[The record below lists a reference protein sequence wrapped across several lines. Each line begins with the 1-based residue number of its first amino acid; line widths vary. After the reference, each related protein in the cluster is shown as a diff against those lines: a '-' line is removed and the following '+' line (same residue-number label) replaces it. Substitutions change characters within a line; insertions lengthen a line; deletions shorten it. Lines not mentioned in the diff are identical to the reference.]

1 MKELFSM
8 DQHNYDPE
16 GKVTSRPSARGI
28 VIKDEKVLLVH
39 SRKYDYYK
47 FPGGGIENGE
57 DAKTALCREVLEE
70 TGFHVIPDSIE
81 EFGCVPRR
89 HRDQYDENG
98 IFEQINYYYFCKIED
113 GREETNLDAYEAEE
127 GFEAVWM
134 DPFRASHHNRYRVG
148 AGEKEGFDDIM
159 IKRES
164 KVLDLVDLECRRIGR
179 AERMEQTLQDLG
191 HPEFKEMLSYVRGR
205 LEKAETESSNGP
217 KMEIYYS
224 RADHTKRVL
233 AWVLRLYNMAED
245 KEKIRFEDL
254 VIATIFHDV
263 GRENAL
269 AGAVPHAL
277 AGVPITEAYLKEKG
291 YPEERIKYIC
301 SLVAGHSD
309 KHRMGEPDL
318 DRGLLMLMEA
328 DLMDDMG
335 AAGIVMDCM
344 ITESRN
350 PKASFEDC
358 LDHMTRYTLRIQ
370 EEDNPMST
378 PAARKI
384 WDEKTRLVRDFVT
397 AYRRDLELAYL

>member
-8 DQHNYDPE
+8 DRKDYNPE
-16 GKVTSRPSARGI
+16 GKVTSRPSARG
-28 VIKDEKVLLVH
+28 VIRKEDKVLLVH
-39 SRKYDYYK
+39 SKKFDYYK
-47 FPGGGIENGE
+47 FPGGGIEKGE
-57 DAKTALCREVLEE
+57 DEKEALCREVAEE

-81 EFGCVPRR
+81 AFGYVPRR
-89 HRDQYDENG
+89 HRDEYDENG
-98 IFEQINYYYFCKIED
+98 IFEQINYYYFCKID
-113 GREETNLDAYEAEE
+113 DRREETNLDAYEAEE

-134 DPFRASHHNRYRVG
+134 DPFKASHHNRYRVG
-148 AGEKEGFDDIM
+148 CGEKEGFDDIM
-159 IKRES
+159 VKRES

-179 AERMEQTLQDLG
+179 AERMEQTLEALG
-191 HPEFKEMLSYVRGR
+191 HPEFKEMLSYVSDR
-205 LEKAETESSNGP
+205 LEKAETESSKGP

-233 AWVLRLYNMAED
+233 AWVLRLYNMAQN
-245 KEKIRFEDL
+245 KEQIRFEDL

-269 AGAVPHAL
+269 VGAVPHAL
-277 AGVPITEAYLKEKG
+277 AGVPITEEYLKEKG

-301 SLVAGHSD
+301 SLVAEHSD
-309 KHRMGEPDL
+309 KYRMGEADL

-370 EEDNPMST
+370 EEDNPMVT
-378 PAARKI
+378 PAARQI
-384 WDEKTRLVRDFVT
+384 WDDKTRLVREFVD
-397 AYRRDLELAYL
+397 AYRRDLELTDV